1 MTSVLNDFSDD
12 RRFRTVAEDWRTKAV
27 KLGLTLV
34 PMKLITELPDGGRIE
49 VTDMEPVPMGD
60 VFAHRQ
66 LTYTYDGGAT
76 RPACEIVFEVRNGV
90 PVCTG
95 ISLRSTDG
103 GTHVR
108 AKDLTGIKLDN
119 LRDDVFA
126 YVGVFVPNPGGGLV
140 RKLGPGSLRED
151 RKRIERAT
159 QRRKITPEFLN
170 RVAEIH
176 NGAPEGGRVAAVKA
190 AFKVKE
196 RQALRY
202 IKLARQ
208 KGLTNG

>member
-1 MTSVLNDFSDD
+1 
-12 RRFRTVAEDWRTKAV
+12 VAEEEGWQTKAV
-27 KLGLTLV
+27 KLGLEPV
-34 PMKLITELPDGGRIE
+34 PMKLVVELDDGGRIE

-66 LTYTYDGGAT
+66 LTYAHDGDAD
-76 RPACEIVFEVRNGV
+76 RPACKIVFEVRNGV
-90 PVCTG
+90 PVCAG
-95 ISLRSTDG
+95 ISLGSADG
-103 GTHVR
+103 GTLVR
-108 AKDLTGIKLDN
+108 AKDLTAIKLDN

-126 YVGVFVPNPGGGLV
+126 LAGVFVPNPDGGLV
-140 RKLGPGSLRED
+140 RKFGPGSFHKD
-151 RKRIERAT
+151 RKRTERAT

-176 NGAPEGGRVAAVKA
+176 NGAPEGGRVAAIKA

-202 IKLARQ
+202 IALAKQ
-208 KGLTNG
+208 KELING